1 MKKLFALFLLV
12 ALVPFTVG
20 CGLFG
25 DNDDTSPIT
34 TSTLTLAR
42 LFPAGTLG
50 GGSLRGATIAFNY
63 NDLFMYITV
72 NRAQIKL
79 IYAGVT
85 RKALGDEVK
94 FSAPVL
100 PSVIETI
107 NTNKSVVAE
116 VLIQTSEMTTPVTV
130 VPQATLP
137 VTADLPTSGSTSPTA
152 LETAPITTIPSQNDF
167 LKAVETANPTLGTVT
182 PAFYEA
188 TVKYGTSDISK
199 SITANPMTM
208 IMLENGKYNFSA
220 TFNQDYANPDKPTFT
235 FTVNHI
241 KADGTVITSNT
252 FKSTDTTSPITVSW
266 SDKKTAS
273 IVVTPNSTYDLT
285 RGEIYHITLSAT
297 DAYAMVN
304 GVKVLPTLPSFF
316 VKAH

>member
-34 TSTLTLAR
+34 TATLSLSR
-42 LFPAGTLG
+42 LFPAGTF
-50 GGSLRGATIAFNY
+50 GGSLRGATTVAINY
-63 NDLFMYITV
+63 SDLFMYVTV
-72 NRAQIKL
+72 SGNKIKL
-79 IYAGVT
+79 SYKKHTPKAAGV
-85 RKALGDEVK
+85 EVE
-94 FSAPVL
+94 FAAPVL

-107 NTNKSVVAE
+107 NTNNSVVAE
-116 VLIQTSEMTTPVTV
+116 VLVQNTQIVNPVTI
-130 VPQATLP
+130 VPQATIAI
-137 VTADLPTSGSTSPTA
+137 TTDLPTTGTTSTPTV
-152 LETAPITTIPSQNDF
+152 LETAPITTIPAEADV
-167 LKAVETANPTLGTVT
+167 LKAIETANPTLGTVT
-182 PAFYEA
+182 AASYEA
-188 TVKYGTSDISK
+188 VAKYGTNNVSDSMK
-199 SITANPMTM
+199 TPTM

-220 TFNQDYANPDKPTFT
+220 TFNQDYANAAAPTFT
-235 FTVNHI
+235 ITVNHI
-241 KADGTVITSNT
+241 NKTTGAVITSKT
-252 FKSTDTTSPITVSW
+252 FKSSDTTSPIAVTW

-285 RGEIYHITLSAT
+285 SGETYHIALTAT
-297 DAYAMVN
+297 DAYATVS